1 MSVDLL
7 FCVYCFDRFLIFMN
21 KLVCLDDLEKDNL
34 IKYYDIKQRNEVM
47 LFFFKRVNIFKEF
60 GDFVRKFNREVDLL
74 YRKRVNYYGC

>member
-1 MSVDLL
+1 MSVDFL

-34 IKYYDIKQRNEVM
+34 IKYYGCSYVI
-47 LFFFKRVNIFKEF
+47 FFKRVNIFKEF